1 MARLEAVGADL
12 RAAAPRAG
20 PDGISNGDGPSAG
33 PPGVEYSGLVTRA
46 IAIVIDAVLIDVVSF
61 AVAGAVLLVESV
73 FKISGKHHTLAV
85 TIGTVL
91 FIAWVVGYFLTF
103 WTTTGQTPGSRVMQ
117 IRVARPDG
125 KRIGPR
131 RALIRLAWMALSLPL
146 FWGYWPVLWTAQRRT
161 VPDLVAGTVVTVA
174 PSVPKLDRAGRAR
187 AVPVAPAGPT
197 LQAGRESTLRAP
209 SPDPGQT
216 GS

>member
-1 MARLEAVGADL
+1 MERLAAVGADL
-12 RAAAPRAG
+12 RAAAPGTG
-20 PDGISNGDGPSAG
+20 PDGISNGDGPSPG

-73 FKISGKHHTLAV
+73 FKVSGKHHTLAV

-117 IRVARPDG
+117 IRVVRPDG

-131 RALIRLAWMALSLPL
+131 RALVRLAWMVLSLPL
-146 FWGYWPVLWTAQRRT
+146 FWGYWPVLWTARRRT

-174 PSVPKLDRAGRAR
+174 PTVPRLGRAGPGR
-187 AVPVAPAGPT
+187 AVPAGPAAPT
-197 LQAGRESTLRAP
+197 LQAGLESTLRAP